1 VTRFQQDSRLGADGV
16 AGQATLDAIVAELYL
31 QSNPVPEVSWTIK
44 DADGVSYRRF
54 HGHGFQFH
62 PLAAFGALN
71 VEANQRRVDAA
82 RRLAQA
88 LIARGERGAGGLV
101 WEYSFPF
108 GGPNRWTSGFSQAV
122 AATALLRASELTGHP
137 KIADAAA
144 AAFRTIPRRYLHAT
158 NGGQWILEYSQSSLL
173 ILNAQIQS
181 LLLISE
187 YARTTGDPDAKAIAA
202 SMLAATRRHYRRS
215 TSAAGRS
222 TRSAAIG
229 RPRHT
234 TSTTS
239 RCCAGS
245 PR

>member
-1 VTRFQQDSRLGADGV
+1 M
-16 AGQATLDAIVAELYL
+16 
-31 QSNPVPEVSWTIK
+31 
-44 DADGVSYRRF
+44 
-54 HGHGFQFH
+54 
-62 PLAAFGALN
+62 N

-122 AATALLRASELTGHP
+122 AATALLRASELTGDP

-144 AAFRTIPRRYLHAT
+144 AAFRTIPRRYLYAT
-158 NGGQWILEYSQSSLL
+158 NGGQWILKYSQSSLL
-173 ILNAQIQS
+173 ILNAQMQS

-202 SMLAATRRHYRRS
+202 SMLTATRAALPSLDLGCWSLYSIGGNRATTAYHKYHVTLLRRLAEMTGEAS
-215 TSAAGRS
+215 FSEVA
-222 TRSAAIG
+222 
-229 RPRHT
+229 
-234 TSTTS
+234 S
-239 RCCAGS
+239 RWSNGLRGTC
-245 PR
+245 